1 VGCEGTRYVQ
11 GLKYTN
17 TSGSVDGFRTTMDLE
32 QLDILT
38 QPNEWLDDLIVDY
51 RLMDVQNM
59 HYEVRKL
66 GGTNV
71 QAHLLTSMFY
81 TKSAEKG
88 EHTQGEVR
96 SHHRRSTLHRLGALS
111 ILVIQFPVLLR

>member
-1 VGCEGTRYVQ
+1 MQ
-11 GLKYTN
+11 GLKYVYMN
-17 TSGSVDGFRTTMDLE
+17 TSGSGDDFRTTMDLK

-38 QPNEWLDDLIVDY
+38 QPNQWLDDLIVDY
-51 RLMDVQNM
+51 RLRDVQNM

-71 QAHLLTSMFY
+71 KARLLISMFY
-81 TKSAEKG
+81 TKCAEKG

-96 SHHRRSTLHRLGALS
+96 SHHRRPTSSSVPCR
-111 ILVIQFPVLLR
+111 IR